1 MTKNER
7 PKVIGLT
14 AEAPY
19 IEIKR
24 KEAIAKLGNKWLLHP
39 DNHAKRTEL
48 KLTKTFG

>member
-24 KEAIAKLGNKWLLHP
+24 KEAIAKLGNKRLLNP
-39 DNHAKRTEL
+39 DHHAKGTEF
-48 KLTKTFG
+48 KVPKTLA